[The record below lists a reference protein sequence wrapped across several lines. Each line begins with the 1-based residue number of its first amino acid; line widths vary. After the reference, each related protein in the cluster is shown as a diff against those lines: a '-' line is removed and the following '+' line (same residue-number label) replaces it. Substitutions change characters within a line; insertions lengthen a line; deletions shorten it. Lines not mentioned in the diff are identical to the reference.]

1 MSGGSWTVV
10 FLLFC
15 LTAWHCH
22 SPVLAEGEGGG
33 SCRADVE
40 KSCSDRDTPSD
51 EDSSSSCGCSGS
63 ALNRNKRSVDA
74 GEEEDIRG
82 GERVERYEDDEI
94 EITDEEEEG
103 VDDERGGSR
112 KKERVVPVGT
122 IRNEYVKVPAGTFMM
137 GSDTSTPGTLQD
149 GEGPARKVHLSEFE
163 IQKYEVSNGDF
174 AEFVRETNYVTEAET
189 FGDSFVLDMLLSTE
203 VSAEITQAVKDA
215 PWWLPVKEAYWL
227 QPEGKNTNL
236 EGREDH
242 PVVHVS
248 WNDAVAY
255 CKWKGDG
262 RLPTE
267 AEWEYAARAG
277 LKDRLFPWGNNP
289 NPKGKHWMNIWQ
301 GKFPEENTIEDGYIS
316 TAPVNQYPPNK
327 FGLHNMVGNVW
338 EWVADWWQ
346 VRHSNVPSTNPQ
358 GPPSG
363 TDKVKKGGSYMC
375 HKDYCYR
382 YRCSARS
389 MNTPDSSASNMGI
402 RCARTIK

>member
-1 MSGGSWTVV
+1 MKGLCW
-10 FLLFC
+10 LKLFI
-15 LTAWHCH
+15 LIG
-22 SPVLAEGEGGG
+22 LAA
-33 SCRADVE
+33 RLY
-40 KSCSDRDTPSD
+40 SDGDGPSD
-51 EDSSSSCGCSGS
+51 ESGSCDAAEELAACNDLDTPTTDSDSPSCGCGS
-63 ALNRNKRSVDA
+63 SVLNRKNEERSVDTEEDDD
-74 GEEEDIRG
+74 GVEVTEEE
-82 GERVERYEDDEI
+82 VDEVSDSDGKR
-94 EITDEEEEG
+94 TL
-103 VDDERGGSR
+103 
-112 KKERVVPVGT
+112 PVGKVK
-122 IRNEYVKVPAGTFMM
+122 NEYVKVPAGTFMM

-149 GEGPARKVHLSEFE
+149 GEGPARKVTLPEFE

-174 AEFVRETNYVTEAET
+174 ADFVRDTGYVTEAET
-189 FGDSFVLDMLLSTE
+189 FGDSFVLDMLLSRE
-203 VSAEITQAVKDA
+203 VSSEITQAVKDA
-215 PWWLPVKEAYWL
+215 PWWLPVKEAFWL
-227 QPEGKNTNL
+227 QPEGRGTNL

-242 PVVHVS
+242 PVIHVS

-255 CKWKGDG
+255 CKWNGGG

-289 NPKGKHWMNIWQ
+289 NPKGEHYMNIWH
-301 GKFPEENTIEDGYIS
+301 GKFPEENTVDDGYIS
-316 TAPVNQYPPNK
+316 TAPVDSYPPNR
-327 FGLHNMVGNVW
+327 FGLHNTVGNVW
-338 EWVADWWQ
+338 EWVSDWWQ

-402 RCARTIK
+402 RCARTVVK

>member
-1 MSGGSWTVV
+1 MSGPGVYWTLV
-10 FLLFC
+10 FLLC
-15 LTAWHCH
+15 LSAYKV
-22 SPVLAEGEGGG
+22 VLAAGEDDG
-33 SCRADVE
+33 SCRADDSEVA
-40 KSCSDRDTPSD
+40 CGDRDTPSN
-51 EDSSSSCGCSGS
+51 EDGSCGCSGS
-63 ALNRNKRSVDA
+63 ALNRNKRSVDT
-74 GEEEDIRG
+74 EEEEEENVSG
-82 GERVERYEDDEI
+82 GERVESDEDDEMEVI
-94 EITDEEEEG
+94 DEEEDG
-103 VDDERGGSR
+103 VDEEREGTQN
-112 KKERVVPVGT
+112 KERVLPVGAV
-122 IRNEYVKVPAGTFMM
+122 RNEYVKIPAGTFMM

-163 IQKYEVSNGDF
+163 IQKYEVSNGEF
-174 AEFVRETNYVTEAET
+174 AEFVRETGYVTEAET
-189 FGDSFVLDMLLSTE
+189 FGDSFVLDMLLSPE
-203 VSAEITQAVKDA
+203 VSEEINQAVKDA
-215 PWWLPVKEAYWL
+215 PWWLPVKEAHWL
-227 QPEGKNTNL
+227 QPEGKNTDL

-255 CKWKGDG
+255 CKWRGGG

-289 NPKGKHWMNIWQ
+289 HPKEEHWMNIWQ
-301 GKFPEENTIEDGYIS
+301 GKFPEENTAEDGYIS
-316 TAPVNQYPPNK
+316 TAPVDSYPPNK
-327 FGLHNMVGNVW
+327 FGLYNMVGNVW

-346 VRHSNVPSTNPQ
+346 VRHSNVPSSNPQ

-389 MNTPDSSASNMGI
+389 MNTPDSSASNMGL
-402 RCARTIK
+402 RCTRTVR